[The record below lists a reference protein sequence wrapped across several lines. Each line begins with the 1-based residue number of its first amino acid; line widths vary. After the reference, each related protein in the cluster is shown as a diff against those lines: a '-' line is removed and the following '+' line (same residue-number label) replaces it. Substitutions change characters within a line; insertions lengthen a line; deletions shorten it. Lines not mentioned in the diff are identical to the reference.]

1 MRRRDFIGLIGG
13 AAAWPL
19 AARAQQS
26 RSPVIGYL
34 GTSAPEPSAPLAAAF
49 RKGLSEGGFDES
61 RNVMLEYRWGFSA
74 NERLPE
80 LAADLVRRRVR
91 LIFASPGVA
100 ALAAKAA
107 TSTIPI
113 IFVSGGDP
121 VELGLVASLNRPG
134 GNITGVN
141 SMSVDINS
149 K

>member
-1 MRRRDFIGLIGG
+1 MRRRDFVGLAGG
-13 AAAWPL
+13 APAWPL

-34 GTSAPEPSAPLAAAF
+34 GTSAPEPSASFAAAF
-49 RKGLSEGGFDES
+49 RKGLSEGGYNEN
-61 RNVMLEYRWGFSA
+61 RNVTIEYRWGSGA

-91 LIFASPGVA
+91 LIFTSPAVG

-113 IFVSGGDP
+113 IFYTGGDP
-121 VELGLVASLNRPG
+121 VQFGLVASLNRRAH
-134 GNITGVN
+134 IDLR
-141 SMSVDINS
+141 S
-149 K
+149 